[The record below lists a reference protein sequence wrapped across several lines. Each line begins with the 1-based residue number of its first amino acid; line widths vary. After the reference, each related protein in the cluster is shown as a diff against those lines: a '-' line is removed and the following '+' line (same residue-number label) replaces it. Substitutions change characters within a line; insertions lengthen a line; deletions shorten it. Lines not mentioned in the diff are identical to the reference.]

1 MECNEV
7 KEYLYEYTAKR
18 LDESVRTEIDSHLKT
33 CSDCRQALQEL
44 QIDLDLLEN
53 AKPPQVADDFK
64 DKVISRLNDN
74 VVPIGRKKVYRYV
87 LQGAVAAV
95 FVFAVFVT
103 LKPKPQVDEI
113 TVMRGETANQT
124 EVECQKAVDLYNK
137 GTTSTDLNEKEEL
150 FKEALSCGCE
160 IKQVLAGIHN
170 SLGDCYEKKGNLD
183 EALKEYERSIEIY
196 SFFAL
201 PYLGIGD
208 VYKKKGMYDEKVR
221 FYKKAILLIETG
233 ENKDPVN
240 KKEFEELKKE
250 VEELKEKLHE

>member
-7 KEYLYEYTAKR
+7 KESLYEYTAKR
-18 LDESVRTEIDSHLKT
+18 LDESVCKEIDSHLKT
-33 CSDCRQALQEL
+33 CVDCRQALHEL

-95 FVFAVFVT
+95 VVFAVFVT
-103 LKPKPQVDEI
+103 LKPKSQVDEI
-113 TVMRGETANQT
+113 TVMRGEAANQT
-124 EVECQKAVDLYNK
+124 EAECQKAVDLYNR
-137 GTTSTDLNEKEEL
+137 GTASTDLNEKEKL
-150 FKEALSCGCE
+150 FNEALSYECE
-160 IKQVLAGIHN
+160 NKQVLAGIHN
-170 SLGDCYEKKGNLD
+170 NLGDCYETKGNLD
-183 EALKEYERSIEIY
+183 EALKEYEHSIEI
-196 SFFAL
+196 SPFFTL

-208 VYKKKGMYDEKVR
+208 VYKKKGMYDEAIR
-221 FYKKAILLIETG
+221 FYKKAILLVEKG

-240 KKEFEELKKE
+240 KKEL
-250 VEELKEKLHE
+250 EELKEKPHE